1 MLYLVE
7 KTKFEFRI
15 LQSCGKRFSR
25 PHHLKRHIAG
35 VHNREKAK
43 PTKMYIRD
51 DNVAY
56 TTDTVLFTT
65 DEMGETVL
73 IKGVDYLG
81 ENESGPFVVQQADTE
96 SGSHSHADN
105 SVPDGAGA
113 AVVRTIPKETRQPQF
128 AATSLL
134 QLSQVTKSNVNEKEE
149 FDISSLDISSDAVIE
164 IPGQKEKYVLV
175 NLENNEQR
183 LLPISQLSNLYQ
195 E

>member
-1 MLYLVE
+1 
-7 KTKFEFRI
+7 
-15 LQSCGKRFSR
+15 
-25 PHHLKRHIAG
+25 
-35 VHNREKAK
+35 
-43 PTKMYIRD
+43 MYIRD

-81 ENESGPFVVQQADTE
+81 ESESGPFVVQQADTE

-105 SVPDGAGA
+105 SVPDGGGA
-113 AVVRTIPKETRQPQF
+113 AVVRAIPKQETRQPQF

-134 QLSQVTKSNVNEKEE
+134 QLSQVTKSNVPEKEE

-195 E
+195 ERNP